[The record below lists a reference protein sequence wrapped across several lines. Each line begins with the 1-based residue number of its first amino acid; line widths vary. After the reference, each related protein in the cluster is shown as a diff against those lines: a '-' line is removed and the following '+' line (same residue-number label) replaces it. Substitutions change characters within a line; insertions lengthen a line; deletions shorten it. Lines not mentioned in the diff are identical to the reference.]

1 MIDFEDNNTNDFN
14 PVLALLICKLLE
26 PDIELLNERIDITV
40 KPTYFFI
47 NDIYFYNILLAL
59 HINEN
64 AKFIKKSDMPMDEL
78 VHIIER
84 DTYLK
89 INKGKDIDF

>member
-1 MIDFEDNNTNDFN
+1 MDFEDNNTNNFN
-14 PVLALLICKLLE
+14 PALALWICRLLK
-26 PDIELLNERIDITV
+26 PDIELLNERIDITIR
-40 KPTYFFI
+40 PTYFFI
-47 NDIYFYNILLAL
+47 NDAYFYNILLAL

-64 AKFIKKSDMPMDEL
+64 AKFIKKSNMPTDEL

-89 INKGKDIDF
+89 MNKGKDIDF